1 MKCSRC
7 QHDNTPA
14 AKFCEE
20 CAAPLIRTCVGC
32 GTQLSASAKFCPEC
46 GQPAGAAP
54 AAAVA
59 PPPTVYTPKHLAEK
73 ILSSRDAIEGER
85 KLVTV
90 LFADLKGSMELIH
103 ERDPEDARSILDPV
117 LKLMM
122 DAVHFYEGTVSLGM
136 GDGIMAIFGAPL
148 AHEDHAVRACYAA
161 LRMQEQVRVHAEE
174 ALRTWGVPIEIRVGL
189 NSGDVVVRSVRS
201 DLHMDYTAI
210 GETTHLAARMEQTA
224 MPGTILAGPG
234 TMRLTEGYVVMKP
247 LGPRQVK
254 GRATPIEVYEVVGA
268 TTVRSRLQ
276 ATAARGL
283 AGLVGRAA
291 EMELLSQSLERARG
305 GQGQVVA
312 IVGEAGIGKSRMLW
326 ELRHS
331 PRAENWLV
339 LESSSV
345 SYGKSSSYLPLIE
358 LVKAYFHIDPADD
371 AQRVRDKVTEGVLA
385 LDPALQPYI
394 PALFSL
400 LDVPQRDPAW
410 DALDPPQRRQRTLDG
425 VRSLLLVES
434 RTRPVMVLLEDLQ
447 WIDAETQAFLDC
459 VVDSLPKARI
469 LLLANYRPEYQHT
482 WARKSY
488 YRELRLDALPPDGMD
503 ALLDSM
509 LGPQPALAPLK
520 RLLIERT
527 EGNPFFLEESIRA
540 LVEMQFLDGQP
551 GNYRLLKAAETLQI
565 PPSAQAILT
574 ARIDRLST
582 EDKRVLQ
589 AAAVIGKDVPF
600 SLLRELTERD
610 EQQLRATLNNLQAAE
625 FLYEAALFPE
635 LEFTFRNSITQ
646 GVAYRSLVNERRRS
660 LHAAILQAIE
670 RVYPDRLAERLE
682 RLAHHAYE
690 GEVWGKAVSYSR
702 QAGQKALARSA
713 NREAITSF
721 EQALAALKRLPEARD
736 RDELGVDLRFDM
748 RLALM
753 PLGEFPRT
761 LEVLHEAKD
770 LATGLGDQLRLA
782 WVSGYMANLFW
793 EMGEQDHA
801 VASGLRA
808 MEFATSLNHD
818 GVRDLANRYLGRS
831 YHATGD
837 YRRAVE
843 VFLESVGPV
852 HESAHPLQQR
862 SSGGSSVLT
871 RTFLMLSLTEL
882 GAFSDAIAHGR
893 KALRMAEEL
902 DHPFNLSAVQSA
914 LGRVY
919 LRKGE
924 YGTAAGLL
932 ESSLAICKS
941 ANIAL
946 LFPFSAS
953 PLGATYA
960 RMGRLAEALPLLEEA
975 AERAA
980 AMRRMVDQP
989 LWVYW
994 LAQALLLAEEVDRAD
1009 ELASRA
1015 LNLAVTY
1022 KERGSEAWVHRLLGD
1037 INAHAARR
1045 NLQAAEGHYLRA
1057 RDIARELGMA
1067 PLLAR
1072 VSLAL
1077 AGIHEQLGKSSD
1089 AREGLTRARKLCAEM
1104 DMAFWREQA
1113 DDMLARI
1120 GDGFVPSAGG

>member
-1 MKCSRC
+1 MSLQIRAFQGIVPAAPTLRESHFVRTVSGAVMKCSRC

-20 CAAPLIRTCVGC
+20 CAAPLLRTCVGC

-46 GQPAGAAP
+46 GQPAAAAP
-54 AAAVA
+54 ATAVA

-283 AGLVGRAA
+283 AGLVGRGA

-312 IVGEAGIGKSRMLW
+312 IVGEAGIGKSRLLW

-371 AQRVRDKVTEGVLA
+371 MQRVRDKVTEGVLA

-509 LGPQPALAPLK
+509 LGPQPALAPMK

-540 LVEMQFLDGQP
+540 LVEMQFLDGEP

-600 SLLRELTERD
+600 SLLRELTEGD
-610 EQQLRATLNNLQAAE
+610 EQQLRATAAISRQPSS
-625 FLYEAALFPE
+625 FTRPRCSRSSNSRSGTRSRKASRTAALLTSAGAP
-635 LEFTFRNSITQ
+635 FTPLSC
-646 GVAYRSLVNERRRS
+646 RRS
-660 LHAAILQAIE
+660 
-670 RVYPDRLAERLE
+670 
-682 RLAHHAYE
+682 
-690 GEVWGKAVSYSR
+690 
-702 QAGQKALARSA
+702 SA
-713 NREAITSF
+713 SI
-721 EQALAALKRLPEARD
+721 Q
-736 RDELGVDLRFDM
+736 
-748 RLALM
+748 
-753 PLGEFPRT
+753 
-761 LEVLHEAKD
+761 
-770 LATGLGDQLRLA
+770 TG
-782 WVSGYMANLFW
+782 SPN
-793 EMGEQDHA
+793 
-801 VASGLRA
+801 
-808 MEFATSLNHD
+808 
-818 GVRDLANRYLGRS
+818 
-831 YHATGD
+831 
-837 YRRAVE
+837 
-843 VFLESVGPV
+843 
-852 HESAHPLQQR
+852 
-862 SSGGSSVLT
+862 GSSVSRIMPMRARSGVRPSPT
-871 RTFLMLSLTEL
+871 PVRRDRRRWRARQTARRSPFSSRRSPHSSGCRRDATATSSAWTFGSTC
-882 GAFSDAIAHGR
+882 ASASC
-893 KALRMAEEL
+893 
-902 DHPFNLSAVQSA
+902 LSA
-914 LGRVY
+914 
-919 LRKGE
+919 
-924 YGTAAGLL
+924 
-932 ESSLAICKS
+932 SSLERSRCCTRPRTSRLGLGTSSAWPGCQATWRTCSGRWVSRTMPSHRACARWRSRRASTTMACATSPTATSVAHTTRWAITGAPSRSSSSPSDRFTTPPTRCSS
-941 ANIAL
+941 A
-946 LFPFSAS
+946 
-953 PLGATYA
+953 
-960 RMGRLAEALPLLEEA
+960 
-975 AERAA
+975 RAA
-980 AMRRMVDQP
+980 A
-989 LWVYW
+989 
-994 LAQALLLAEEVDRAD
+994 RA
-1009 ELASRA
+1009 S
-1015 LNLAVTY
+1015 
-1022 KERGSEAWVHRLLGD
+1022 S
-1037 INAHAARR
+1037 HA
-1045 NLQAAEGHYLRA
+1045 
-1057 RDIARELGMA
+1057 
-1067 PLLAR
+1067 
-1072 VSLAL
+1072 
-1077 AGIHEQLGKSSD
+1077 
-1089 AREGLTRARKLCAEM
+1089 
-1104 DMAFWREQA
+1104 
-1113 DDMLARI
+1113 
-1120 GDGFVPSAGG
+1120 PS